1 MTPAPF
7 VARVSR
13 VKIMGLL
20 VLALIGTAGA
30 AFVAL
35 SPEFEAR
42 PIAQLAGWA
51 GMIFAPLCALIA
63 VRQLFRTGPVME
75 IGPEGLVW
83 RRWSDTVIP
92 WTAFTRAE
100 AVQVHRQ
107 KLLSLWLADPAAYRS
122 TKLLGRL
129 AGANGAMG
137 FGDIVLTAQ
146 GLDAGFDAMAGAVY
160 DHAPQLF
167 ESRV

>member
-1 MTPAPF
+1 MSQRF

-13 VKIMGLL
+13 IKILGLIA
-20 VLALIGTAGA
+20 LAIIGTAGA

-35 SPEFEAR
+35 SPQFEVR
-42 PIAQLAGWA
+42 PIAQLAGWV

-63 VRQLFRTGPVME
+63 IRQLFRTDPAME
-75 IGPEGLVW
+75 IGPEGILW
-83 RRWSDTVIP
+83 RRWSETVIP
-92 WTAFTRAE
+92 WDAFTRAE
-100 AVQVHRQ
+100 AVQMHRQ
-107 KLLSLWLADPAAYRS
+107 KMLSLWLVDPAAYRS

-146 GLDAGFDAMAGAVY
+146 GLDRSFDQMAGAVH
-160 DHAPQLF
+160 DHAPHLF
-167 ESRV
+167 QR